1 MKHKKKG
8 LATLNARPLFK
19 IRQLQAIAYLSMLL
33 NIILI
38 LCLLSIVKIIPFLIG
53 FTVTWLV
60 FVMVYCVIK
69 FIYGYE

>member
-1 MKHKKKG
+1 MKHKKG
-8 LATLNARPLFK
+8 LCNLNKKPLFK

-38 LCLLSIVKIIPFLIG
+38 LCLFSIVKIVPFLIG

-60 FVMVYCVIK
+60 FMMVYCVIK